1 MLVAVAGFLAASVG
15 LVQTFTSGP
24 SAVLWAMLDQLPWL
38 LGPMVSGPVYGL
50 LGYRWRVTRSWWLAL
65 AATAP
70 VMLEPAL
77 RWRLSSWGILIWE
90 SYAPVAWAEAL
101 AGLALTV
108 AAITVGPRGGIAAK
122 PGEGRDARSPCP
134 DGRRQDPLRR
144 PAAVAWRLAPGRS
157 CRRQP
162 CHGEGSAV

>member
-1 MLVAVAGFLAASVG
+1 MEPLRRASRRSGLVLGFAVVLVAVAGFLAASVG

-108 AAITVGPRGGIAAK
+108 AAITVGP
-122 PGEGRDARSPCP
+122 
-134 DGRRQDPLRR
+134 
-144 PAAVAWRLAPGRS
+144 
-157 CRRQP
+157 
-162 CHGEGSAV
+162 H